1 MKRKPSKKE
10 RSLKSIE
17 KELWSLCKA
26 IIRKKYKHECYTCG
40 AKRLR
45 GRNLQT
51 GHLWPKMF
59 LDPYLKYEILILRN
73 QCTRCNIWGG
83 GNGAEFYRRMVE
95 EHGQDSMDILHY
107 MKDTHVLPS
116 FIRQFYLDLIE
127 KYKVYLKELP
137 TKKQH

>member
-1 MKRKPSKKE
+1 MKRKTKVKQ

-17 KELWSLCKA
+17 KELWGLCKA

-40 AKRLR
+40 ANRLR

-59 LDPYLKYEILILRN
+59 LDPYMKYEILILRN

-83 GNGAEFYRRMVE
+83 GQGAEFYRRMLDEISLV
-95 EHGQDSMDILHY
+95 QMDILHEW
-107 MKDTHVLPS
+107 KSTKVNPK
-116 FIRQFYLDLIE
+116 FVREFYLDLIE

-137 TKKQH
+137 TKK